1 MLRTIKEKL
10 KESFFSVFPILV
22 IVLILG
28 YILKLPF
35 YTMALFVLMCIF
47 FIFGMFLFH
56 LGVDLSMITIGE
68 KIGASVMKSRKVW
81 LILGISFFI
90 GFIATVAEP
99 DLLVL
104 AEQLTTMPNYVIIGS
119 VGIGVGIFAFI
130 SSLRLLY
137 QWNLTTLLWIFYG
150 ILFLAIFFVPAS
162 FLPLSFD
169 SGGVTTGPITV
180 PFIMAFGL
188 GLSAMRSDKASKED
202 SFGLIAL
209 CSIGPILAVL
219 CLSFFFDTSSSYP
232 VYETLELHGFEDI
245 FLYFFRSL
253 PKFLKEVS
261 ISMAPIV
268 CFVAV
273 YQFLTKEIKKKQQ
286 YRMICGFL
294 FTFLGLVLFLTSV
307 NVGFMPLAYA
317 IGQTISSSAYAYC
330 LIPIGGIIGYF
341 LVVAE
346 PAVQVLTEQVESVT
360 NGSISKQSMRYS
372 LSIGVALSVILSL
385 IRVFT
390 GISIIYILLPGYLL
404 ALVLSRFTPPI
415 FTSIAFDSGG
425 VASGTM
431 TVTFLLPLAIGSC
444 SAVGGNILTDAFGII
459 ALVAMTP
466 LVTIQLQGV
475 IYQVKTKFQKP
486 EIILD
491 ETIVDY
497 DWRNS

>member
-1 MLRTIKEKL
+1 
-10 KESFFSVFPILV
+10 
-22 IVLILG
+22 
-28 YILKLPF
+28 
-35 YTMALFVLMCIF
+35 
-47 FIFGMFLFH
+47 
-56 LGVDLSMITIGE
+56 
-68 KIGASVMKSRKVW
+68 
-81 LILGISFFI
+81 
-90 GFIATVAEP
+90 
-99 DLLVL
+99 
-104 AEQLTTMPNYVIIGS
+104 
-119 VGIGVGIFAFI
+119 
-130 SSLRLLY
+130 
-137 QWNLTTLLWIFYG
+137 
-150 ILFLAIFFVPAS
+150 
-162 FLPLSFD
+162 
-169 SGGVTTGPITV
+169 
-180 PFIMAFGL
+180 
-188 GLSAMRSDKASKED
+188 
-202 SFGLIAL
+202 
-209 CSIGPILAVL
+209 
-219 CLSFFFDTSSSYP
+219 
-232 VYETLELHGFEDI
+232 
-245 FLYFFRSL
+245 
-253 PKFLKEVS
+253 
-261 ISMAPIV
+261 MAPIV